1 MLRAL
6 QVPSLLLLL
15 LRKFDDYHKNPT
27 PVCAVYARLNKPT
40 LPTSFC
46 HLQLQGPDLFLSAPQ
61 ETTKK
66 QPKTNNSAMKMLMS
80 LQTSE
85 GQYTAVTGV
94 YFNMLANPVLLQKKL
109 RNYNIFYFRSRATR
123 FIKRFC

>member
-1 MLRAL
+1 
-6 QVPSLLLLL
+6 
-15 LRKFDDYHKNPT
+15 
-27 PVCAVYARLNKPT
+27 
-40 LPTSFC
+40 
-46 HLQLQGPDLFLSAPQ
+46 
-61 ETTKK
+61 
-66 QPKTNNSAMKMLMS
+66 MLMS

-123 FIKRFC
+123 FIERFC